1 MNYIVVAEVVVDLVD
16 VVGFVVADVVD
27 VAAWKVCLQ
36 LDFVVLDDLCFV
48 SKLQFPLDL
57 SGAHRCKYVLS
68 PWILD
73 PYRKTLQL
81 TRRLQNLVRI
91 LCTFVQHNISSREQS

>member
-36 LDFVVLDDLCFV
+36 LDFVVLDDL
-48 SKLQFPLDL
+48 
-57 SGAHRCKYVLS
+57 
-68 PWILD
+68 
-73 PYRKTLQL
+73 
-81 TRRLQNLVRI
+81 
-91 LCTFVQHNISSREQS
+91 